1 MTQIELGMNMAL
13 KYKRILL
20 KFSGEALMGDGDFGL
35 DAQTLKSVVSQ
46 VKSLRDLGVEVG
58 IVVGGGNIFRGAQIQ
73 DSGIQRTTGDH
84 MGMMATVINAL
95 ALRDVI
101 ESQGMKSQVL
111 SAMSIEGVSSGFNA
125 NTVKKQLAEGE
136 VLVFA
141 AGTGSPFFT
150 TDTAA
155 ALRGIEIDADIVL
168 KATKVD
174 GIYTADPVKDP
185 AATRYQALSY
195 DDVIQKNL
203 QVMDMTAFVLCRDHK
218 MPIRVFDM
226 FKNDA
231 VIRIVQG
238 DDEGTLVSAGE

>member
-1 MTQIELGMNMAL
+1 MAL

-20 KFSGEALMGDGDFGL
+20 KFSGEALMGSGDFGL
-35 DAQTLKSVVSQ
+35 DADTLKAVVSQ
-46 VKSLRDLGVEVG
+46 VKALRDLGVEVA

-73 DSGIQRTTGDH
+73 GSGIQRTTGDH
-84 MGMMATVINAL
+84 MGMMATVMNAL

-101 ESQGMKSQVL
+101 ESMGMTSQVL
-111 SAMSIEGVSSGFNA
+111 SAMPIDGIAAGFEA
-125 NTVKKQLAEGE
+125 NSAKKRLADGE
-136 VLVFA
+136 VLIFA

-150 TDTAA
+150 TDSAA
-155 ALRGIEIDADIVL
+155 ALRGIEVGAEIVL

-174 GIYTADPVKDP
+174 GIYTADPMKDSS
-185 AATRYQALSY
+185 ATRYSFLTY

-203 QVMDMTAFVLCRDHK
+203 QVMDMTAFVLCREHQ

-226 FKNDA
+226 FKDDA

-238 DDEGTLVSAGE
+238 ESEGTLVAEGEK

>member
-1 MTQIELGMNMAL
+1 MAL

-20 KFSGEALMGDGDFGL
+20 KFSGEALMGSGDFGL
-35 DAQTLKSVVSQ
+35 DAATLKAVVSQ
-46 VKSLRDLGVEVG
+46 VKKLRDLGVEVG

-73 DSGIQRTTGDH
+73 GSGIQRTTGDH

-101 ESQGMKSQVL
+101 ESMGMKSQVL

-125 NTVKKQLAEGE
+125 NSVKKQLADGE

-155 ALRGIEIDADIVL
+155 ALRGIEIDAEIVL

-174 GIYTADPVKDP
+174 GIYSADPVKDP
-185 AATRYQALSY
+185 SATRFQTLTYNE
-195 DDVIQKNL
+195 VIQKNL
-203 QVMDMTAFVLCRDHK
+203 QVMDMTAFVLCRDHS

-226 FKNDA
+226 FKDNA

-238 DDEGTLVSAGE
+238 EDEGTLVCSGE

>member
-1 MTQIELGMNMAL
+1 MAL

>member
-1 MTQIELGMNMAL
+1 MAL

-20 KFSGEALMGDGDFGL
+20 KFSGEALMGSGDFGL
-35 DAQTLKSVVSQ
+35 CADTLKRVVAD
-46 VKSLRDLGVEVG
+46 VKSLSDLGVEVA
-58 IVVGGGNIFRGAQIQ
+58 IVVGGGNIFRGVQIQ
-73 DSGIQRTTGDH
+73 GTGIQRTTGDH

-101 ESQGMKSQVL
+101 ESQGVRSQVL
-111 SAMSIEGVSSGFNA
+111 SAMSIEGVSVGFNA
-125 NTVKKQLAEGE
+125 NQAKKSLAAGE
-136 VLVFA
+136 VVVFA

-155 ALRGIEIDADIVL
+155 ALRGIEVDAEIVL

-174 GIYTADPVKDP
+174 GIYSADPKKDP
-185 AATRYQALSY
+185 TATRYTELSY
-195 DDVIQKNL
+195 DEVIQKNL
-203 QVMDMTAFVLCRDHK
+203 QVMDQTAFVLCRDHQ

-226 FKNDA
+226 FKEHA

-238 DDEGTLVSAGE
+238 DDEGTLVS

>member
-1 MTQIELGMNMAL
+1 MAL
-13 KYKRILL
+13 KYRRVLL
-20 KFSGEALMGDGDFGL
+20 KFSGEALMGSGDFGL
-35 DAQTLKSVVSQ
+35 DAATLRKVVFE
-46 VKSLRDLGVEVG
+46 VKALHDLGVEVG
-58 IVVGGGNIFRGAQIQ
+58 LVVGGGNIFRGAQIEGA
-73 DSGIQRTTGDH
+73 GIQRTTGDH

-95 ALRDVI
+95 ALRDVVEDI
-101 ESQGMKSQVL
+101 GLSAVIY
-111 SAMSIEGVSSGFNA
+111 SAMSIEGVSHGFNA
-125 NTVKKQLAEGE
+125 NHVKKGLADGQIAI
-136 VLVFA
+136 FA

-174 GIYTADPVKDP
+174 GIYTADPTKD
-185 AATRYQALSY
+185 ANATRLVELSY
-195 DDVIQKNL
+195 DEVIQKNL

-226 FKNDA
+226 FKKDA

-238 DDEGTLVSAGE
+238 EDEGTLVH

>member
-1 MTQIELGMNMAL
+1 MAL

-20 KFSGEALMGDGDFGL
+20 KFSGEALMGKGQFGL
-35 DAQTLKSVVSQ
+35 DADTLKQVVGE
-46 VKSLRDLGVEVG
+46 VKALHDLGVEIG

-73 DSGIQRTTGDH
+73 GAGIQRTTGDH
-84 MGMMATVINAL
+84 MGMMATVINAI

-101 ESQGMKSQVL
+101 ESAGLSSSVY
-111 SAMSIEGVSSGFNA
+111 SAMTIEGVSSGFNV
-125 NTVKKQLAEGE
+125 NEVKKQLANGNI
-136 VLVFA
+136 VVFA

-155 ALRGIEIDADIVL
+155 ALRGVEIDADIVL

-174 GIYTADPVKDP
+174 GIYTADPVKD
-185 AATRYQALSY
+185 ASATRYQSLTY
-195 DDVIQKNL
+195 DQVIQKNL

-226 FKNDA
+226 FKDHA
-231 VIRIVQG
+231 AIRIVQG
-238 DDEGTLVSAGE
+238 EDEGTLVSSGE

>member
-1 MTQIELGMNMAL
+1 MAL

-35 DAQTLKSVVSQ
+35 DAETLKNVVGQ
-46 VKSLRDLGVEVG
+46 VKALRELGVEVG
-58 IVVGGGNIFRGAQIQ
+58 VVVGGGNIFRGAQIQ

-101 ESQGMKSQVL
+101 ESMGMKSQVL
-111 SAMSIEGVSSGFNA
+111 SAMSIEGVSTGFNA
-125 NTVKKQLAEGE
+125 NTVKKQLADGE

-155 ALRGIEIDADIVL
+155 ALRGIEIDAEIVL

-185 AATRYQALSY
+185 SATRYQTLSY
-195 DDVIQKNL
+195 DEVIQKNL
-203 QVMDMTAFVLCRDHK
+203 QVMDMTAFVLCRDHN

-226 FKNDA
+226 FKDNA

-238 DDEGTLVSAGE
+238 EDEGTLVCSGE

>member
-1 MTQIELGMNMAL
+1 MAL

-20 KFSGEALMGDGDFGL
+20 KFSGEALMGSGDFGL
-35 DAQTLKSVVSQ
+35 DADTLKSVVSQ
-46 VKSLRDLGVEVG
+46 VKALRDLGVEVA

-73 DSGIQRTTGDH
+73 GAGIQRTTGDH
-84 MGMMATVINAL
+84 MGMMATVMNAL

-101 ESQGMKSQVL
+101 ESMGMTSQIL
-111 SAMSIEGVSSGFNA
+111 SAMPIDGISVGFDA
-125 NTVKKQLAEGE
+125 NSAQKQLVNGD

-155 ALRGIEIDADIVL
+155 ALRGIEVNAEIVL

-174 GIYTADPVKDP
+174 GIYSADPMKD
-185 AATRYQALSY
+185 ASATRYQFLTY

-203 QVMDMTAFVLCRDHK
+203 QVMDMAAFVLCREHK

-226 FKNDA
+226 FKDDA

-238 DDEGTLVSAGE
+238 ESEGTLVAEGEV

>member
-1 MTQIELGMNMAL
+1 MAL

-20 KFSGEALMGDGDFGL
+20 KFSGEALMGDGEFGL
-35 DAQTLKSVVSQ
+35 CAQTLRKVVKQ
-46 VKSLRDLGVEVG
+46 VKDLRDLGVEVG

-73 DSGIQRTTGDH
+73 GSGIQRTTGDH

-101 ESQGMKSQVL
+101 ESMDIKAQVL
-111 SAMSIEGVSSGFNA
+111 SAMSIEGISTGFNA
-125 NTVKKQLAEGE
+125 NLVKKQLSNGE
-136 VLVFA
+136 VVIFA

-155 ALRGIEIDADIVL
+155 ALRGVEIDADIVL

-174 GIYTADPVKDP
+174 GIYTADPNKDP
-185 AATRYQALSY
+185 SAERYTELTY
-195 DDVIQKNL
+195 DEVIQRNL
-203 QVMDMTAFVLCRDHK
+203 QVMDMTAFVLCRDHE

-226 FKNDA
+226 FKDQA

-238 DDEGTLVSAGE
+238 EDEGTLVSSGE

>member
-1 MTQIELGMNMAL
+1 MAL
-13 KYKRILL
+13 KYRRVLL
-20 KFSGEALMGDGDFGL
+20 KFSGEALMGPGDFGL
-35 DAQTLKSVVSQ
+35 DAATLRKVVFE
-46 VKSLRDLGVEVG
+46 VKALHDLGVEVG
-58 IVVGGGNIFRGAQIQ
+58 LVVGGGNIFRGAQIQ
-73 DSGIQRTTGDH
+73 GAGIQRTTGDH

-101 ESQGMKSQVL
+101 EDIGLSAVIY
-111 SAMSIEGVSSGFNA
+111 SAMSIEGVSHGFNA
-125 NTVKKQLAEGE
+125 NHVKKGLASGQIAI
-136 VLVFA
+136 FA

-174 GIYTADPVKDP
+174 GIYTADPSKD
-185 AATRYQALSY
+185 ASATRLVELTY

-226 FKNDA
+226 FKKDA

-238 DDEGTLVSAGE
+238 EDEGTLVH

>member
-1 MTQIELGMNMAL
+1 MSL
-13 KYKRILL
+13 KYARVLL
-20 KFSGEALMGDGDFGL
+20 KFSGEALMGQGQFGL
-35 DAQTLKSVVSQ
+35 DSSTLRQVVSE
-46 VKSLRDLGVEVG
+46 VKALRDLGVEIG
-58 IVVGGGNIFRGAQIQ
+58 LVVGGGNIFRGAQIEGA
-73 DSGIQRTTGDH
+73 GIQRTTGDH

-101 ESQGMKSQVL
+101 EDMGMSSVVY
-111 SAMSIEGVSSGFNA
+111 SAMAIEGVSHGFNA
-125 NTVKKQLAEGE
+125 NHVKKGMAEGQ
-136 VLVFA
+136 VAIFA

-174 GIYTADPVKDP
+174 GIYTADPAKDSS
-185 AATRYQALSY
+185 AQRLAELTY

-226 FKNDA
+226 FKKDA
-231 VIRIVQG
+231 VIRIVKG
-238 DDEGTLVSAGE
+238 EDEGTLVH

>member
-1 MTQIELGMNMAL
+1 MAL

-35 DAQTLKSVVSQ
+35 DANTLKSVVAE

-73 DSGIQRTTGDH
+73 GSGIQRTTGDQ

-101 ESQGMKSQVL
+101 ESMGMRSQVL
-111 SAMSIEGVSSGFNA
+111 SAMPIEGVSTGFNA
-125 NTVKKQLAEGE
+125 NLVKKQLSDGE
-136 VLVFA
+136 VVIFA

-155 ALRGIEIDADIVL
+155 ALRGIEIDAEIVL

-174 GIYTADPVKDP
+174 GIYTADPMKDDS
-185 AATRYQALSY
+185 ATRYANLSY
-195 DDVIQKNL
+195 EEVIQKNL
-203 QVMDMTAFVLCRDHK
+203 QVMDQTAFVLCRDHK

-226 FKNDA
+226 FKDNA
-231 VIRIVQG
+231 VIRIVKG
-238 DDEGTLVSAGE
+238 DDEGTLVS

>member
-1 MTQIELGMNMAL
+1 MAL

-35 DAQTLKSVVSQ
+35 CADTLRKVVKQ
-46 VKSLRDLGVEVG
+46 VKDLRDLGVEVG

-73 DSGIQRTTGDH
+73 GSGIQRTTGDH

-95 ALRDVI
+95 ALRDVV
-101 ESQGMKSQVL
+101 ESLEMKAQVL
-111 SAMSIEGVSSGFNA
+111 SAMSIEGISTGFNA
-125 NTVKKQLAEGE
+125 NLVRKQLAAGE
-136 VLVFA
+136 VVIFA

-155 ALRGIEIDADIVL
+155 ALRGVEIGADIVL

-174 GIYTADPVKDP
+174 GIYTADPHKDP
-185 AATRYQALSY
+185 SAERYSELSY
-195 DDVIQKNL
+195 DEVIQKNL
-203 QVMDMTAFVLCRDHK
+203 QVMDMTAFVLCRDHD

-226 FKNDA
+226 FKDQA
-231 VIRIVQG
+231 VIRIVKG
-238 DDEGTLVSAGE
+238 EDEGTLVSSGE

>member
-1 MTQIELGMNMAL
+1 MAL

-35 DAQTLKSVVSQ
+35 CSETLRNVVKQ
-46 VKSLRDLGVEVG
+46 VKDLRDLGVEVG

-73 DSGIQRTTGDH
+73 GSGIQRTTGDH

-95 ALRDVI
+95 ALRDVV
-101 ESQGMKSQVL
+101 ESMDMKAQVL
-111 SAMSIEGVSSGFNA
+111 SAMSIEGISTGFNA
-125 NTVKKQLAEGE
+125 NLVRKQLAAGE
-136 VLVFA
+136 VVIFA

-155 ALRGIEIDADIVL
+155 ALRGVEIGADIVL

-174 GIYTADPVKDP
+174 GIYTADPHKDP
-185 AATRYQALSY
+185 AAERYSELSY
-195 DDVIQKNL
+195 DEVIQKNL
-203 QVMDMTAFVLCRDHK
+203 QVMDMTAFVLCRDHN

-226 FKNDA
+226 FKDQA

-238 DDEGTLVSAGE
+238 EDEGTLVSSGE

>member
-1 MTQIELGMNMAL
+1 MSL
-13 KYKRILL
+13 KYARVLL
-20 KFSGEALMGDGDFGL
+20 KFSGEALMGQGQFGL
-35 DAQTLKSVVSQ
+35 DSKTLRQVVSE
-46 VKSLRDLGVEVG
+46 VKALRDLGVEVG
-58 IVVGGGNIFRGAQIQ
+58 LVVGGGNIFRGAQIEGA
-73 DSGIQRTTGDH
+73 GIQRTTGDH

-101 ESQGMKSQVL
+101 EDMGMSSVVY
-111 SAMSIEGVSSGFNA
+111 SAMAIEGVSHGFNA
-125 NTVKKQLAEGE
+125 NHVKKGMAEGQ
-136 VLVFA
+136 VAIFA

-174 GIYTADPVKDP
+174 GIYTADPAKDSS
-185 AATRYQALSY
+185 AQRLVELTY

-226 FKNDA
+226 FKKDA
-231 VIRIVQG
+231 VIRIVKG
-238 DDEGTLVSAGE
+238 EDEGTLVH

>member
-1 MTQIELGMNMAL
+1 MAL

-35 DAQTLKSVVSQ
+35 DAATLKKVVSH
-46 VKSLRDLGVEVG
+46 VKLLRDLGVEVG

-73 DSGIQRTTGDH
+73 GSGIQRTTGDH
-84 MGMMATVINAL
+84 MGMMATVMNAL

-101 ESQGMKSQVL
+101 ESMDMKAHVL
-111 SAMSIEGVSSGFNA
+111 SAMSIEGIATDGFNA
-125 NTVKKQLAEGE
+125 NSAKKMLAAGE
-136 VLVFA
+136 VVIFA

-155 ALRGIEIDADIVL
+155 ALRGVEIDADIVL

-174 GIYTADPVKDP
+174 GIYTADPMKD
-185 AATRYQALSY
+185 ASATRYQSLTY
-195 DDVIQKNL
+195 DEVIQKNL
-203 QVMDMTAFVLCRDHK
+203 QVMDQTAFVLCRDHD

-226 FKNDA
+226 FKDNA

-238 DDEGTLVSAGE
+238 EDEGTLVSSGE

>member
-1 MTQIELGMNMAL
+1 MAL

-35 DAQTLKSVVSQ
+35 DAGTLKSVVAE
-46 VKSLRDLGVEVG
+46 VKALRELGVEVG
-58 IVVGGGNIFRGAQIQ
+58 IVVGGGNIFRGAQIEG
-73 DSGIQRTTGDH
+73 SGIQRTTGDH

-101 ESQGMKSQVL
+101 ESQGMRSQVL
-111 SAMSIEGVSSGFNA
+111 SAMTIEGVSTGFNA
-125 NTVKKQLAEGE
+125 NQVKKQLADGE
-136 VLVFA
+136 VVVFA

-155 ALRGIEIDADIVL
+155 ALRGIEIDAEIVL

-174 GIYTADPVKDP
+174 GIYTADPKKDP
-185 AATRYQALSY
+185 SATRYVELSY
-195 DDVIQKNL
+195 DEVIQKNL
-203 QVMDMTAFVLCRDHK
+203 QVMDQTAFVLCRDHN

-226 FKNDA
+226 FKDNA
-231 VIRIVQG
+231 VIRIVKG
-238 DDEGTLVSAGE
+238 EDEGTLVK

>member
-1 MTQIELGMNMAL
+1 MAL

-20 KFSGEALMGDGDFGL
+20 KFSGEALMGSSDFGL
-35 DAQTLKSVVSQ
+35 DADTLKLVVSQ
-46 VKSLRDLGVEVG
+46 VKNLRDLGVEVA

-73 DSGIQRTTGDH
+73 GAGIQRTTGDH
-84 MGMMATVINAL
+84 MGMMATVMNAL

-101 ESQGMKSQVL
+101 ESMGMTSQIL
-111 SAMSIEGVSSGFNA
+111 SAMPIDGISDGFSA
-125 NTVKKQLAEGE
+125 NSAKKQLSKGE
-136 VLVFA
+136 VVIFA

-155 ALRGIEIDADIVL
+155 ALRGIEVEAEIVL

-174 GIYTADPVKDP
+174 GIYTADPMKDTS
-185 AATRYQALSY
+185 ATRYTFLTY

-226 FKNDA
+226 FKDDA
-231 VIRIVQG
+231 VIRIVKG
-238 DDEGTLVSAGE
+238 ENEGTLVSVGE

>member
-1 MTQIELGMNMAL
+1 MSL
-13 KYKRILL
+13 KYARVLL
-20 KFSGEALMGDGDFGL
+20 KFSGEALMGQGQFGL
-35 DAQTLKSVVSQ
+35 DSNTLRQVVSE
-46 VKSLRDLGVEVG
+46 VKALRDLGVEVG
-58 IVVGGGNIFRGAQIQ
+58 LVVGGGNIFRGAQIEGA
-73 DSGIQRTTGDH
+73 GIQRTTGDH

-101 ESQGMKSQVL
+101 EDMGMSSVVY
-111 SAMSIEGVSSGFNA
+111 SAMAIEGVSHGFNA
-125 NTVKKQLAEGE
+125 NHVKKGMAEGQ
-136 VLVFA
+136 VAIFA

-174 GIYTADPVKDP
+174 GIYTADPAKDSS
-185 AATRYQALSY
+185 AQRLVELTY

-226 FKNDA
+226 FKKDA
-231 VIRIVQG
+231 VIRIVKG
-238 DDEGTLVSAGE
+238 EDEGTLVH

>member
-1 MTQIELGMNMAL
+1 MTL

-20 KFSGEALMGDGDFGL
+20 KFSGEALMGSGDFGL
-35 DAQTLKSVVSQ
+35 CAETLKSVVAE

-73 DSGIQRTTGDH
+73 GSGIQRTTGDH

-101 ESQGMKSQVL
+101 ESQGMRSQVL
-111 SAMSIEGVSSGFNA
+111 SAMSIEGVSTGFNA
-125 NTVKKQLAEGE
+125 NQVKKNLTDGD
-136 VLVFA
+136 VVVFA

-155 ALRGIEIDADIVL
+155 ALRGIEIDAEIVL

-174 GIYTADPVKDP
+174 GIYTADPKKDP
-185 AATRYQALSY
+185 SATRYTSLSY
-195 DDVIQKNL
+195 DEVIQKNL
-203 QVMDMTAFVLCRDHK
+203 QVMDQTAFVLCRDHQ

-226 FKNDA
+226 FKENA

-238 DDEGTLVSAGE
+238 DDEGTLVS

>member
-1 MTQIELGMNMAL
+1 MTL

-35 DAQTLKSVVSQ
+35 EAKTLHRVVGQ
-46 VKSLRDLGVEVG
+46 VKELHDLGVEIG

-73 DSGIQRTTGDH
+73 GSGIARTTGDH

-101 ESQGMKSQVL
+101 ESFGMKSQIL
-111 SAMSIEGVSSGFNA
+111 SAMSIEGISSGFNA
-125 NTVKKQLAEGE
+125 NTVKKQLADGE

-174 GIYTADPVKDP
+174 GIYTADPVKDLT
-185 AATRYQALSY
+185 ATRYKSLTY
-195 DDVIQKNL
+195 NEVIQKNL
-203 QVMDMTAFVLCRDHK
+203 QVMDMTAFVLCRDHN

-226 FKNDA
+226 FKDNA
-231 VIRIVQG
+231 VIRIVKG
-238 DDEGTLVSAGE
+238 GDEGTLVSSGE

>member
-1 MTQIELGMNMAL
+1 MSL
-13 KYKRILL
+13 KYARVLL
-20 KFSGEALMGDGDFGL
+20 KFSGEALMGQGQFGL
-35 DAQTLKSVVSQ
+35 DSNTLRQVVSE
-46 VKSLRDLGVEVG
+46 VKALRDLGVEVG
-58 IVVGGGNIFRGAQIQ
+58 LVVGGGNIFRGAQIEGA
-73 DSGIQRTTGDH
+73 GIQRTTGDH

-101 ESQGMKSQVL
+101 EDMGMSSVVY
-111 SAMSIEGVSSGFNA
+111 SAMAIEGVSHGFNA
-125 NTVKKQLAEGE
+125 NHVKKGMAEGQ
-136 VLVFA
+136 VAIFA

-174 GIYTADPVKDP
+174 GIYTADPAKDSS
-185 AATRYQALSY
+185 AQRLAELTY

-226 FKNDA
+226 FKKDA
-231 VIRIVQG
+231 VIRIVKG
-238 DDEGTLVSAGE
+238 EDEGTLVH

>member
-1 MTQIELGMNMAL
+1 MAL

-20 KFSGEALMGDGDFGL
+20 KFSGEALMGSGDFGL
-35 DAQTLKSVVSQ
+35 DAGTLKAVVSQ
-46 VKSLRDLGVEVG
+46 VKALRGLGVEVA

-73 DSGIQRTTGDH
+73 GSGIQRTTGDH
-84 MGMMATVINAL
+84 MGMMATVMNAL

-101 ESQGMKSQVL
+101 ESMGMNAQIL
-111 SAMSIEGVSSGFNA
+111 SAMPIDGISAGFDA
-125 NTVKKQLAEGE
+125 NSAKKQLANGD

-155 ALRGIEIDADIVL
+155 ALRGIEVDAEIVL

-174 GIYTADPVKDP
+174 AIYSADPMKDSN
-185 AATRYQALSY
+185 ATRYEFLTY
-195 DDVIQKNL
+195 DDVIQKDL
-203 QVMDMTAFVLCRDHK
+203 QVMDMAAFVLCREHK

-226 FKNDA
+226 FKGDA

-238 DDEGTLVSAGE
+238 ESEGTLVAEGER

>member
-1 MTQIELGMNMAL
+1 MTL

-20 KFSGEALMGDGDFGL
+20 KFSGEALMGSGDFGL
-35 DAQTLKSVVSQ
+35 CSKTLKNVVSE
-46 VKSLRDLGVEVG
+46 VKLLHDLGVEVG

-73 DSGIQRTTGDH
+73 GSGIQRTTGDH

-101 ESQGMKSQVL
+101 ESQGMRSQVL
-111 SAMSIEGVSSGFNA
+111 SAMSIEGVSTGFNA
-125 NTVKKQLAEGE
+125 NQVKKHLTDGE
-136 VLVFA
+136 VVVFA

-155 ALRGIEIDADIVL
+155 ALRGIEIDAEIVL

-174 GIYTADPVKDP
+174 GIYTADPKKDP
-185 AATRYQALSY
+185 TATRYASLSY
-195 DDVIQKNL
+195 DEVIQKNL
-203 QVMDMTAFVLCRDHK
+203 QVMDQTAFVLCRDHQ

-226 FKNDA
+226 FKENA

-238 DDEGTLVSAGE
+238 DDEGTLVS

>member
-1 MTQIELGMNMAL
+1 MTL

-20 KFSGEALMGDGDFGL
+20 KFSGEALMGPNDFGL
-35 DAQTLKSVVSQ
+35 DADTLNGVVSQ
-46 VKSLRDLGVEVG
+46 VKALRDLGVEVG

-73 DSGIQRTTGDH
+73 NSGIQRTTGDH

-101 ESQGMKSQVL
+101 ESHGMKSQVL
-111 SAMSIEGVSSGFNA
+111 SAMSIEGVSTGFNA
-125 NTVKKQLAEGE
+125 NVVKKQLASGE

-155 ALRGIEIDADIVL
+155 ALRGIEIGADIVL

-185 AATRYQALSY
+185 SATRYQSLSY
-195 DDVIQKNL
+195 DEVIQKNL

-226 FKNDA
+226 FKDNA
-231 VIRIVQG
+231 VIRIVKG
-238 DDEGTLVSAGE
+238 EDEGTLVGEGE

>member
-1 MTQIELGMNMAL
+1 MTL
-13 KYKRILL
+13 KYKRVLL
-20 KFSGEALMGDGDFGL
+20 KFSGEALMGTSEFGL
-35 DAQTLKSVVSQ
+35 DAETLRQVVGE
-46 VKSLRDLGVEVG
+46 VKALHALGVQIG

-73 DSGIQRTTGDH
+73 GSGIQRTTGDH

-101 ESQGMKSQVL
+101 EDMGMDASVF
-111 SAMSIEGVSSGFNA
+111 SAMSIEGVSHGFNA
-125 NTVKKQLAEGE
+125 NQVKKQLEQGRIA
-136 VLVFA
+136 LFA

-174 GIYTADPVKDP
+174 GIYTADPKKDVT
-185 AATRYQALSY
+185 ATRYDYLTY
-195 DDVIQKNL
+195 DEVIQKDL
-203 QVMDMTAFVLCRDHK
+203 QVMDMTAFVLCREHK

-226 FKNDA
+226 FKKDA
-231 VIRIVQG
+231 VIRIVKG
-238 DDEGTLVSAGE
+238 EAEGTLVSGGK

>member
-1 MTQIELGMNMAL
+1 MSL
-13 KYKRILL
+13 KYERVLL
-20 KFSGEALMGDGDFGL
+20 KFSGEALMGDGQFGL
-35 DAQTLKSVVSQ
+35 DAQTLRQVVSE
-46 VKSLRDLGVEVG
+46 VKALRELGVEVG
-58 IVVGGGNIFRGAQIQ
+58 LVVGGGNIFRGAQIMG
-73 DSGIQRTTGDH
+73 SGIQRTTGDH

-101 ESQGMKSQVL
+101 EDMGMPSVIY
-111 SAMSIEGVSSGFNA
+111 SAMGIEGVSHGFNA
-125 NTVKKQLAEGE
+125 NHVKKGMAEGQ
-136 VLVFA
+136 VAIFA

-174 GIYTADPVKDP
+174 GIYTADPAKDST
-185 AATRYQALSY
+185 AERLAELSY

-226 FKNDA
+226 FKKDA
-231 VIRIVQG
+231 VIRIVKG
-238 DDEGTLVSAGE
+238 EDEGTLVH

>member
-1 MTQIELGMNMAL
+1 MAL
-13 KYKRILL
+13 KYRRVLL
-20 KFSGEALMGDGDFGL
+20 KFSGEALMGSGDFGL
-35 DAQTLKSVVSQ
+35 DAATLRQVVYE
-46 VKSLRDLGVEVG
+46 VKALHDLGVEVG
-58 IVVGGGNIFRGAQIQ
+58 LVVGGGNIFRGAQIQ
-73 DSGIQRTTGDH
+73 GAGIQRTTGDH

-101 ESQGMKSQVL
+101 EDVGLSAVIY
-111 SAMSIEGVSSGFNA
+111 SAMSIEGVSHGFNA
-125 NTVKKQLAEGE
+125 NHVKKGLADGQIAI
-136 VLVFA
+136 FA

-174 GIYTADPVKDP
+174 GIYTADPLKDP
-185 AATRYQALSY
+185 NATRLTELRY
-195 DDVIQKNL
+195 DDVIQQNL

-226 FKNDA
+226 FKKDA

-238 DDEGTLVSAGE
+238 EDEGTLVH